1 MNALIC
7 NLSPVLPVPCGGYG
21 KMDEWGWRSWTNV
34 VGGHRGMNERWG
46 RRAWMDEGLQME
58 TNASTRAYLL
68 AVGVQ
73 GRRQSNAKHE

>member
-1 MNALIC
+1 MNGRC
-7 NLSPVLPVPCGGYG
+7 
-21 KMDEWGWRSWTNV
+21 
-34 VGGHRGMNERWG
+34 G

-58 TNASTRAYLL
+58 MNASTRAYLL